1 MVIKGDWSTDIIN
14 IADDFYEAYLRC
26 RERKT
31 IVNDFNDEVRGT
43 IVNVPAIVNGTFALE
58 LYLKSYISK
67 KHRRKLEH
75 HISDIFF
82 ALKPNIQDQIRNIV
96 IPKFK
101 NTVLSFDE
109 ALKCLNNAFK
119 RWRYIYE
126 KPKDI
131 KYINEFVDVLNSL
144 PLFLNAV
151 REIIHGSQKAD

>member
-1 MVIKGDWSTDIIN
+1 MGIID

-31 IVNDFNDEVRGT
+31 IVNVFNSEIRGT

-58 LYLKSYISK
+58 LYLKCYISK

-75 HISDIFF
+75 RISDIFF
-82 ALKPNIQDQIRNIV
+82 ALKPNLQDQIRNIV
-96 IPKFK
+96 TPKLK

-109 ALKCLNNAFK
+109 ALKCLNNAFE

-131 KYINEFVDVLNSL
+131 KYVNEFVDALNSL
-144 PLFLNAV
+144 PLFLDTV
-151 REIIHGSQKAD
+151 REIVHSNQKAD